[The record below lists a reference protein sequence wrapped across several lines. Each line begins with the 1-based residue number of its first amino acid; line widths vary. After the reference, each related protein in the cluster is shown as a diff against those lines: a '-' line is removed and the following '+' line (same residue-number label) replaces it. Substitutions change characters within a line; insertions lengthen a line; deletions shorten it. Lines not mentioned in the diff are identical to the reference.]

1 MPALL
6 LRLLYRGLAYGL
18 LPVLALVTQL
28 RGPWT
33 WREWG
38 RFGERFGYVS
48 PAIGDVIWVHAVSV
62 GEVQAAGPLLRAL
75 ASRYPGYAL
84 YLTATTVTGR
94 ARAEAL
100 YGKTVTL
107 AYAPVDLPSVVR
119 RFCRRVDPQLL
130 IVLETE
136 LWPHLYF
143 EIHRRK
149 IPLIM
154 ASARLSARSARRY
167 RLVAPLLRTM
177 FAGQVLIAA
186 QSAADQER
194 FIRVGATRVQVPVV
208 GNLKFDVELPAD
220 TASAAQQLRA
230 QLGTDRPIWVAG
242 STHAVEEELVL
253 DAQCVV
259 RNRLDRAL
267 LVLAPRHP
275 GRFDA
280 VAGLLQR
287 RGICFVRYSAR
298 EPVTDSV
305 EVLLLDTVGDLMRFY
320 ASADLAFIG
329 GSLVP
334 IGGHNLLEPASL
346 GLPMI
351 SGPHNANAAGV
362 AALLSE
368 TGALCIVSDASS
380 FGLQVM
386 SWLQDPAERLRL
398 GARARACVQENRG
411 ALLRLLGLLPKS
423 LKRQV

>member
-18 LPVLALVTQL
+18 LPVLALVAQL

-33 WREWG
+33 RREWG
-38 RFGERFGYVS
+38 RFGERLGYV
-48 PAIGDVIWVHAVSV
+48 PLAAGGAIWVHAVSV

-100 YGKTVTL
+100 YGNMVTL
-107 AYAPVDLPSVVR
+107 AYAPVDLPGVVQ
-119 RFCRRVDPQLL
+119 RFCRRVQPQLL

-143 EIHRRK
+143 EIHRRN
-149 IPLIM
+149 IPLVM

-167 RLVAPLLRTM
+167 RLMAPLLRTM
-177 FAGQVLIAA
+177 FAGHVLIAA

-194 FIRVGATRVQVPVV
+194 FIRLGARPVQVPLV

-220 TASAAQQLRA
+220 TTSAAQQLRA
-230 QLGTDRPIWVAG
+230 QLGTSRPVWVAG
-242 STHAVEEELVL
+242 STHAVEEEFVL

-259 RNRLDRAL
+259 RNHLDQTL

-275 GRFDA
+275 GRFDV
-280 VAGLLQR
+280 VAELLRR
-287 RGICFVRYSAR
+287 RGIRFARYSMR
-298 EPVTDSV
+298 EPVTDAV

-320 ASADLAFIG
+320 ASADVAFVG

-334 IGGHNLLEPASL
+334 VGGHNLLEPASL
-346 GLPMI
+346 GLPII
-351 SGPHNANAAGV
+351 SGPYTANAASV
-362 AALLSE
+362 AALLAA
-368 TGALCIVSDASS
+368 TGALRIVSDAGS
-380 FGLQVM
+380 FGLQVVA
-386 SWLQDPAERLRL
+386 WLHDPVERQRL
-398 GARARACVQENRG
+398 GARARTCVKENRG
-411 ALLRLLGLLPKS
+411 ALLRLLELLPA
-423 LKRQV
+423 RFPR